1 MVGGHQLPL
10 QLVLDVIG
18 MIVEP
23 LEAHGVLTQVRLA
36 IERPLPWTVGTVERG
51 FVTEPDTSEVVYDK
65 LPRVFLIPTP
75 VGDYNRDWA
84 ISFERGR
91 VKHIYFVAETRGAMF
106 LMKLREIERTKIDFR
121 RGLGH

>member
-1 MVGGHQLPL
+1 MV
-10 QLVLDVIG
+10 DS
-18 MIVEP
+18 
-23 LEAHGVLTQVRLA
+23 
-36 IERPLPWTVGTVERG
+36 TVERG

-106 LMKLREIERTKIDFR
+106 LMKLREIERTKIEGAQRFCTEVNRSVVSDKVK
-121 RGLGH
+121 HDV